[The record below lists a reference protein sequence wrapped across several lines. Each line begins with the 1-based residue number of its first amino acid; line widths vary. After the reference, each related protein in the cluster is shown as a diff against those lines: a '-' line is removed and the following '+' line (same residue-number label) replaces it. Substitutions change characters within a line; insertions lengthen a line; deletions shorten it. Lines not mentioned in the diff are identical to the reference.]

1 MAAQA
6 ERFVRARLSQYLQAR
21 IVLPLA
27 WICLV
32 IVLGIASPWLP
43 IPSPNTM
50 DFLAPAEGPSTK
62 HLFGTDLDGRD
73 LFARAVHGARISLFV
88 GLAAPALGL
97 LVGGTLGLLAAYYGG
112 LLRASILGALDVILA
127 FPTLV
132 LALALTSVLGQ
143 SMENVTV
150 ALGIISIPA
159 FARIARASALPLL
172 TREFV
177 MAARTA
183 GAGDLYILTRE
194 ILPNMMMPLLTYFL
208 TMISVMIV
216 AEGSLSFLGVGIPPP
231 APSWGG
237 MIAYGREALERA
249 PHVTLIPAA
258 VMFLTVLSLNL
269 VGDWVRQRTEA
280 KEGALS

>member
-1 MAAQA
+1 MAAQT
-6 ERFVRARLSQYLQAR
+6 ERLVRARLSPNLQAR

-50 DFLAPAEGPSTK
+50 DFLAPAESPSTK

-97 LVGGTLGLLAAYYGG
+97 LIGGTLGLLAAYYGG

-143 SMENVTV
+143 SIENVTV

-269 VGDWVRQRTEA
+269 IGDWVRQRTEA

>member
-6 ERFVRARLSQYLQAR
+6 DRVARAPTIPRGRARIA
-21 IVLPLA
+21 LPLT

-32 IVLGIASPWLP
+32 VVLGVGSPWLP
-43 IPSPNTM
+43 VPSPNTM
-50 DFLAPAEGPSTK
+50 DFLATAEGPSAK
-62 HLFGTDLDGRD
+62 HILGTDLDGRD
-73 LFARAVHGARISLFV
+73 LFARVAHGARISLFV

-97 LVGGTLGLLAAYYGG
+97 LLGGTLGLLAAYYGG

-143 SMENVTV
+143 SMQNVTV

-177 MAARTA
+177 LAARTA

-194 ILPNMMMPLLTYFL
+194 ILPNMLMPLFTYFL

-249 PHVTLIPAA
+249 PHVTLVPAA

-269 VGDWVRQRTEA
+269 IGDWLRQRTEA

>member
-1 MAAQA
+1 M
-6 ERFVRARLSQYLQAR
+6 
-21 IVLPLA
+21 
-27 WICLV
+27 
-32 IVLGIASPWLP
+32 
-43 IPSPNTM
+43 
-50 DFLAPAEGPSTK
+50 K

-88 GLAAPALGL
+88 GLVAPALGL
-97 LVGGTLGLLAAYYGG
+97 LIGGTLGLLAAYYGG
-112 LLRASILGALDVILA
+112 LLRASILGALDLILA

-150 ALGIISIPA
+150 ALGIVSIPA

-177 MAARTA
+177 LAARTA
-183 GAGDLYILTRE
+183 GAGDPYILTRE
-194 ILPNMMMPLLTYFL
+194 VLPNMLMPLLTYFL

-249 PHVTLIPAA
+249 PHVTLIPAT

-269 VGDWVRQRTEA
+269 IGDWVRQRTEA
-280 KEGALS
+280 KEGGLS

>member
-1 MAAQA
+1 
-6 ERFVRARLSQYLQAR
+6 SQYLQAR

-27 WICLV
+27 GICLV